1 MSEAHPP
8 PIYSQEDPDI
18 EHPDGAEHMP
28 AVPPELQILII
39 PTVDALNF
47 QKGFLGAEGER
58 AAIEGELQ
66 IKGAESGRWAEV

>member
-1 MSEAHPP
+1 MQSG
-8 PIYSQEDPDI
+8 SD
-18 EHPDGAEHMP
+18 DGSP
-28 AVPPELQILII
+28 QVVIS

-66 IKGAESGRWAEV
+66 IKGVHPAEWTRVYVASRQSFMPYR